1 MEQYHRLED
10 ALPDWRARAR
20 RIAAAEAGAVSP
32 ARDLG
37 TEQGQFAA
45 DPDKLPVHRIA
56 SACLAWMTGHGC
68 WPNQAADRQRVV
80 NEVAAALRDLI
91 TPIPETGSD
100 GDVPGSAWAVPAAAG
115 SGLGALLLSPL
126 TFLWFDNRLIGLFAG
141 GALGAFLA
149 VKGVSA
155 LLERPRLVSVVR
167 SAAVLSA
174 GGMVTRGIWGAIR
187 GESLGWVRSVLWLLA
202 TPLLMSV
209 LQPRRAAPGA
219 NPAGDGPARRSAE
232 LAQAADLALAV
243 SWCHPDRL
251 VMPEDKRPAE
261 PGDLPGP
268 VLVALSQLQSEL
280 TRGASDRDVR
290 ESCEDLL
297 QRLEEGG
304 FEWRSVSPG
313 TPYDQEM
320 AALFDVFGTI
330 PPRQAVRTQRA
341 AITRRGQVVNRGELR
356 RA

>member
-1 MEQYHRLED
+1 
-10 ALPDWRARAR
+10 
-20 RIAAAEAGAVSP
+20 
-32 ARDLG
+32 
-37 TEQGQFAA
+37 
-45 DPDKLPVHRIA
+45 
-56 SACLAWMTGHGC
+56 
-68 WPNQAADRQRVV
+68 
-80 NEVAAALRDLI
+80 
-91 TPIPETGSD
+91 
-100 GDVPGSAWAVPAAAG
+100 
-115 SGLGALLLSPL
+115 
-126 TFLWFDNRLIGLFAG
+126 
-141 GALGAFLA
+141 
-149 VKGVSA
+149 
-155 LLERPRLVSVVR
+155 
-167 SAAVLSA
+167 
-174 GGMVTRGIWGAIR
+174 
-187 GESLGWVRSVLWLLA
+187 
-202 TPLLMSV
+202 MSV

-341 AITRRGQVVNRGELR
+341 AITRRGQVVSKGELR

>member
-1 MEQYHRLED
+1 MEQFHRLED

-20 RIAAAEAGAVSP
+20 RIAEAEAGAVPP

-37 TEQGQFAA
+37 TEQGRFA
-45 DPDKLPVHRIA
+45 PDLERLPVHRIA
-56 SACLAWMTGHGC
+56 SACLAWMTEHGC
-68 WPNQAADRQRVV
+68 WPNQAADMERVE

-91 TPIPETGSD
+91 TPTPEPGPD
-100 GDVPGSAWAVPAAAG
+100 GDVPGSAWAIPAAAG

-341 AITRRGQVVNRGELR
+341 AITRRGQVVSKGELR

>member
-1 MEQYHRLED
+1 M
-10 ALPDWRARAR
+10 
-20 RIAAAEAGAVSP
+20 
-32 ARDLG
+32 
-37 TEQGQFAA
+37 
-45 DPDKLPVHRIA
+45 
-56 SACLAWMTGHGC
+56 
-68 WPNQAADRQRVV
+68 QRVV
-80 NEVAAALRDLI
+80 NEVEAALRDLT
-91 TPIPETGSD
+91 TPVQESGPD

-115 SGLGALLLSPL
+115 SSLGALILSPL

-174 GGMVTRGIWGAIR
+174 GGLFMRGIWRATR

-202 TPLLMSV
+202 TPLVMSV
-209 LQPRRAAPGA
+209 LQPRRAALA
-219 NPAGDGPARRSAE
+219 ADAGRDDPARRRAE

-243 SWCHPDRL
+243 SWCHPERL
-251 VMPEDKRPAE
+251 AAPEDQRPAE
-261 PGDLPGP
+261 PGHLPGT
-268 VLVALSQLQSEL
+268 VLVALSQLRSEL
-280 TRGASDRDVR
+280 TRGGSDRDVR
-290 ESCEDLL
+290 ESSEDLL
-297 QRLEEGG
+297 QRLQEGG

-313 TPYDQEM
+313 TPYDPEM
-320 AALFDVFGTI
+320 ATLFDVFGTI
-330 PPRQAVRTQRA
+330 PPGQAVRTQRA